1 MRRMAC
7 RRPAND
13 GTRTRNLPADAL
25 GLPDQQRALDRLI
38 ADRHFPTRSGSSC
51 RQIADAD
58 AATVKPS
65 TRRVSETIDFIA
77 TD

>member
-13 GTRTRNLPADAL
+13 GARTRNRPAVAL
-25 GLPDQQRALDRLI
+25 GLADRRRALDRLI
-38 ADRHFPTRSGSSC
+38 TDRHFPTRGGSSC

>member
-13 GTRTRNLPADAL
+13 GTRTRNRPAVAL
-25 GLPDQQRALDRLI
+25 GLPDQQRALDRPI
-38 ADRHFPTRSGSSC
+38 ADRHFPTRS
-51 RQIADAD
+51 ALP
-58 AATVKPS
+58 ATDRG
-65 TRRVSETIDFIA
+65 RRRGDSQAIDTPHQRTIDFIA